1 MTRALTGPLVFVL
14 AVTSAVMLLPVVPAA
29 QPGVR
34 TVTATIDD
42 VAGLRNWET
51 TLVGLERDDAL
62 GIRRE
67 LADELLPDTLHTRL
81 DQYHDGVRV
90 LGGQIVRQTVRG
102 QTRSIFGRL
111 HEGIALDATPG
122 ITADTARGVVERD
135 AGVTLGPTREPELVV
150 LPRNGGYA
158 LAYTVRAFGRDG
170 LTRYFVDA
178 RSGAILVRRSDLK
191 TQASVGGG
199 TGVLGDRKKIS
210 VRGSGSVFRA
220 DDELRPPSLQTFD
233 LDGDLNRT
241 IDFLNEAISL
251 GEADLASDEDN
262 QWTDGAN
269 VDGHTYAAWVY
280 DYYFRRFGRQGL
292 DDRDLPLRNIVHPVR
307 RADIFG
313 YPSDIIGTFYLN
325 AFYAGDGVMVYGEG
339 LPPNLVDTAGR
350 QWNFL
355 AGALDVV
362 AHELTHGVTDFTS
375 DLIYENESGALNE
388 AFSDIM
394 AAGVEFFYQT
404 AGDGQ
409 MEADYL
415 IAEDVV
421 TPGGIRSMAD
431 PAVFGDPDH
440 YSIRFT
446 GPEDNGGV
454 HINSGIVN
462 QAFYLAIEGGT
473 NRTSGHTVTGVGG
486 DNRAQVETVFY
497 RAFTTLLPSGATFS
511 VARAATLQS
520 ARDLHGAGSDVERA
534 LAAAWTAVG
543 VE

>member
-1 MTRALTGPLVFVL
+1 MARALTGPLTFVL
-14 AVTSAVMLLPVVPAA
+14 AVAAAVTLLPISPAA
-29 QPGVR
+29 QPDVR
-34 TVTATIDD
+34 TVTATTDD
-42 VAGLRNWET
+42 ITGLRSWDAT
-51 TLVGLERDDAL
+51 VVDLERDETL
-62 GIRRE
+62 RIRRE
-67 LADELLPDTLHTRL
+67 LADELLPDTVHTRL
-81 DQYHDGVRV
+81 DQYHEGVRV
-90 LGGQIVRQTVRG
+90 LGGQLVRQTVRG
-102 QTRSIFGRL
+102 QTRSIFGRV
-111 HEGIALDATPG
+111 HQGIAIDSRPG
-122 ITADTARGVVERD
+122 ITAGTARSVVELD
-135 AGVTLGPTREPELVV
+135 AGVTLGQTREPELVV
-150 LPRNGGYA
+150 LPRDGGYA

-178 RSGAILVRRSDLK
+178 RSGAILERRSDLK
-191 TQASVGGG
+191 SQASVGAG

-210 VRGSGSVFRA
+210 VRGSDSGYRA
-220 DDELRPPSLQTFD
+220 DDELRPPSLRTFD
-233 LDGDLNRT
+233 MLGDLNRT
-241 IDFLNEAISL
+241 MDFLNEAISL
-251 GEADLASDEDN
+251 DDTDLASDTDN

-280 DYYFRRFGRQGL
+280 DYYFKRFGRQGL
-292 DDRDLPLRNIVHPVR
+292 DDRDIPLVNIVHPVR
-307 RADIFG
+307 RADIFD
-313 YPSDIIGTFYLN
+313 YPSDIIGAFYLN
-325 AFYAGDGVMVYGEG
+325 AFYAGDGIMVYGEG
-339 LPPNLVDTAGR
+339 LPPNLVDTLGR

-404 AGDGQ
+404 TGSGP
-409 MEADYL
+409 MTADYL
-415 IAEDVV
+415 VAEDVV

-431 PAVFGDPDH
+431 PAAFGDPDH

-454 HINSGIVN
+454 HSNSGIVN

-473 NRTSGHTVTGVGG
+473 NRTSGLTVIGVGAA
-486 DNRAQVETVFY
+486 NRADVETVFY

-520 ARDLHGAGSDVERA
+520 ARDLFGDGSDVERA
-534 LAAAWTAVG
+534 VAEAWTAVG